1 MNRKIHMKI
10 QINKKPGR
18 ERGFGVVG
26 IIVFLVFIAILVGG
40 FASAFASSQR
50 GWGYPG
56 YNNRYLTGASLFYAG
71 SASLYRNPSIRNS
84 SVNGPGHRG
93 GGLSGGK

>member
-1 MNRKIHMKI
+1 MKI
-10 QINKKPGR
+10 QMNKKPR
-18 ERGFGVVG
+18 QQRGFGVVG
-26 IIVFLVFIAILVGG
+26 AIVLLVFVAILIGG
-40 FASAFASSQR
+40 FISAFSSSQR

-56 YNNRYLTGASLFYAG
+56 YNNRYLTGASFFYTG
-71 SASLYRNPSIRNS
+71 SARLYSDPSVRNS